1 MASDKKAR
9 HYNSKS
15 KLSKRK
21 IILIVIIAI
30 ALVILAVVGVFLLT
44 GMKSGKEN
52 GDTFKWGEKI
62 TVDDPVLGEV
72 EVNAVQGAK
81 KNTYDNEN
89 FKTDENGY
97 KTYYIDGKKV
107 SYTGIDLSEYQGDI
121 DFEAVKNSGVDYV
134 MLRLGGRYYSDEGL
148 LFVDTQFETYFDE
161 AKKAGLDVGVYFFSQ
176 ATSVGEAEDEA
187 KFIIRKL
194 DGKKLDYPI
203 AFDWETIEGDS
214 ARTDYV
220 TETELTDM
228 AIAFCNAINEAG
240 YRSMIYS
247 NTTLM
252 YFTYQLERLKD
263 YDFWIADYE
272 DYPGMHYY
280 FTMWQYDTNGEVDG
294 IDHAVD
300 LNICLK
306 KY

>member
-1 MASDKKAR
+1 MASGKQAR

-15 KLSKRK
+15 KLTKRK

-30 ALVILAVVGVFLLT
+30 VILAVISVVLLT
-44 GMKSGKEN
+44 GMKSGGEN
-52 GDTFKWGEKI
+52 ADIFKRGDKI
-62 TVDDPVLGEV
+62 TVDDPVLGEI
-72 EVNAVQGAK
+72 EVGAIQGAK
-81 KNTYDNEN
+81 KNTYENEN
-89 FKTDENGY
+89 FKIDENGY
-97 KTYYIDGKKV
+97 KAYYIDGKKA
-107 SYTGIDLSEYQGDI
+107 SCTGIDLSEYQGDI
-121 DFEAVKNSGVDYV
+121 DFEAVKSSGVDYV
-134 MLRLGGRYYSDEGL
+134 MLRLGGRYYSDEGM
-148 LFVDTQFETYFDE
+148 LFVDMQFDTYYEE

-176 ATSVGEAEDEA
+176 ATDVSEAEDEA
-187 KFIIRKL
+187 KFIVRKL
-194 DGKKLDYPI
+194 NGKKLDYPI
-203 AFDWETIEGDS
+203 AFDWETIEGDN

-228 AIAFCNAINEAG
+228 AIAFCDTINEAG

-252 YFTYQLERLKD
+252 YFTYQLERLQD

-272 DYPGMHYY
+272 EYPSMHYL
-280 FTMWQYDTNGEVDG
+280 FTMWQYDTNGQVDG
-294 IDHAVD
+294 IDGAVD

>member
-21 IILIVIIAI
+21 IILIVIIA
-30 ALVILAVVGVFLLT
+30 LVILAVACAILLT
-44 GMKSGKEN
+44 TMKSGGEN

-62 TVDDPVLGEV
+62 TVDDPVLGEI
-72 EVNAVQGAK
+72 EVGAVQGAK
-81 KNTYDNEN
+81 KNTYENEN

-97 KTYYIDGKKV
+97 KAYYIDGKKA

-148 LFVDTQFETYFDE
+148 LFVDMQFDTYFDE

-176 ATSVGEAEDEA
+176 ATDVSEAKDEA
-187 KFIIRKL
+187 RFIIRKL
-194 DGKKLDYPI
+194 EGRKLDYPI
-203 AFDWETIEGDS
+203 AFDWETIEGDT

-228 AIAFCNAINEAG
+228 AIAFCDTINEAG

-272 DYPGMHYY
+272 VYPSMYY
-280 FTMWQYDTNGEVDG
+280 LFTMWQYDTNGQVDG
-294 IDHAVD
+294 IDGAVD

>member
-1 MASDKKAR
+1 MASGKQAR

-15 KLSKRK
+15 KLTKRK

-30 ALVILAVVGVFLLT
+30 VILAVISVVLLT
-44 GMKSGKEN
+44 GMKSGGEN
-52 GDTFKWGEKI
+52 ADIFKRGDKI
-62 TVDDPVLGEV
+62 TVDDPVLGEI
-72 EVNAVQGAK
+72 EVGAIQGAK
-81 KNTYDNEN
+81 KNTYENEN
-89 FKTDENGY
+89 FKIDENGY
-97 KTYYIDGKKV
+97 KAYYIDGKKA
-107 SYTGIDLSEYQGDI
+107 SCTGIDLSEYQGDI
-121 DFEAVKNSGVDYV
+121 DFYAVKNSGVDYV
-134 MLRLGGRYYSDEGL
+134 MLRLGGRYYSDEGM
-148 LFVDTQFETYFDE
+148 LFVDMQFDTYYEE

-176 ATSVGEAEDEA
+176 ATDVSEAEDEA
-187 KFIIRKL
+187 KFIVRKL
-194 DGKKLDYPI
+194 NGKKLDYPI
-203 AFDWETIEGDS
+203 AFDWETIEGDN

-228 AIAFCNAINEAG
+228 AIAFCDTINEAG

-252 YFTYQLERLKD
+252 YFTYQLERLQD

-272 DYPGMHYY
+272 EYPSMHYL
-280 FTMWQYDTNGEVDG
+280 FTMWQYDTNGQVDG
-294 IDHAVD
+294 IDGAVD

>member
-1 MASDKKAR
+1 MASGKQAR

-15 KLSKRK
+15 KLTKRK

-30 ALVILAVVGVFLLT
+30 VILAVISVVLLT
-44 GMKSGKEN
+44 GMKSGGEN
-52 GDTFKWGEKI
+52 ADIFKRGDKI
-62 TVDDPVLGEV
+62 TVDDPVLGEI
-72 EVNAVQGAK
+72 EVGAIQGAK
-81 KNTYDNEN
+81 KNTYENEN
-89 FKTDENGY
+89 FKIDENGY
-97 KTYYIDGKKV
+97 KAYYIDGKKA
-107 SYTGIDLSEYQGDI
+107 SCTGIDLSEYQGDI

-134 MLRLGGRYYSDEGL
+134 MLRLGGRYYSDEGM
-148 LFVDTQFETYFDE
+148 LFVDMQFDTYYEE

-176 ATSVGEAEDEA
+176 ATDVSEAEDEA
-187 KFIIRKL
+187 RFIVRKL
-194 DGKKLDYPI
+194 NGKKLDYPI
-203 AFDWETIEGDS
+203 AFDWETIEGDN

-228 AIAFCNAINEAG
+228 AIAFCDTINEAG

-252 YFTYQLERLKD
+252 YFTYQLERLQD

-272 DYPGMHYY
+272 EYPSMHYL
-280 FTMWQYDTNGEVDG
+280 FTMWQYDTNGQVDG
-294 IDHAVD
+294 IDGAVD